1 MSSFKSSGT
10 IQKKDG
16 GPDRSVSDNQSSSVT
31 LNKLAMK
38 ARQLYSNLKL
48 HQRSHKMTIINPN
61 KDQMIKTVKNI

>member
-10 IQKKDG
+10 SQKKDG

-38 ARQLYSNLKL
+38 ARKLYSNFKL
-48 HQRSHKMTIINPN
+48 YQRSHKMTVINPN
-61 KDQMIKTVKNI
+61 EDQMI